1 VKLLRQDVHSLTGAY
16 AVDAI
21 DDAGETERFEQHL
34 RRCQQCSG
42 EVRGFAETAT
52 RLAFAA
58 SVPPPRAMR
67 ANVLSAISVTR
78 QLPPV
83 TEPGRS
89 RARPARAF
97 WPGRMP
103 LLSYA
108 FAAACAGVAVVLAI
122 VLIGTRHQLNR
133 AEDRNTALAA
143 VLAAPDSRAV
153 TQTTSAGG
161 HATLVYSLRRH
172 AVIFTSH
179 GLPPPPPGKV
189 YELWLIGPPHVRPA
203 GLLGSGAP
211 GRSGPVLAEGVIR
224 GDYFGLT
231 IEPAGGT
238 KKPTTNPILDVPL
251 RA

>member
-1 VKLLRQDVHSLTGAY
+1 MKLLRHEVHSLTGAY

-21 DDAGETERFEQHL
+21 DDEAEKDKFERHL

-42 EVRGFAETAT
+42 EVRGFAETTT
-52 RLAFAA
+52 RLAYAA
-58 SVPPPRAMR
+58 SVPPPQAMR
-67 ANVLSAISVTR
+67 TNVLTAISLTR

-83 TEPGRS
+83 TEQRRS
-89 RARPARAF
+89 RVRPSRAF
-97 WPGRMP
+97 WSGRLP
-103 LLSYA
+103 LFSYA
-108 FAAACAGVAVVLAI
+108 FTAACAGAAIVLLV
-122 VLIGTRHQLNR
+122 VLIGTRHQLDQ
-133 AEDRNTALAA
+133 AQQRNTALAA

-189 YELWLIGPPHVRPA
+189 YELWLLGPPQTRPA
-203 GLLGSGAP
+203 GLLGSGES
-211 GRSGPVLAEGVIR
+211 GRSGPVLAEGAIH
-224 GDYFGLT
+224 GDTFGLT

-238 KKPTTNPILDVPL
+238 KKPTTTPILLIAL

>member
-1 VKLLRQDVHSLTGAY
+1 MHALTGVY
-16 AVDAI
+16 AIDAI
-21 DDAGETERFEQHL
+21 DDEAETDRFERHL
-34 RRCQQCSG
+34 KRCQQCSG

-58 SVPPPRAMR
+58 AVLPPPAMR
-67 ANVLSAISVTR
+67 DNVLAAISQTR

-83 TEPGRS
+83 TEHSRP
-89 RARPARAF
+89 RARPSRAL
-97 WPGRMP
+97 WSGRLP

-108 FAAACAGVAVVLAI
+108 FTAACAGIAI
-122 VLIGTRHQLNR
+122 VLLIVLISTRHELNR
-133 AEDRNTALAA
+133 AQERNAALAA

-161 HATLVYSLRRH
+161 HATLVYSLKRH

-189 YELWLIGPPHVRPA
+189 YELWLIGPPHVRAA
-203 GLLGSGAP
+203 GLLGSGES
-211 GRSGPVLAEGVIR
+211 GRSGPVLAEGAVH
-224 GDYFGLT
+224 GDDFGMT

-238 KKPTTNPILDVPL
+238 RTPTTTPILIIPL